1 MVFVRVRS
9 GLWSGRKPAPGSTQG
24 ASWVTRA
31 RQRHRQRLN
40 ERSGLPRVA
49 SLLMAIITDLNQRER
64 AKYAEAMD
72 GMAEAA
78 RSLAAALRDVN
89 LVPLALTS
97 GAVHDL
103 LGIFKSATSA
113 EVPDHPPVTGEQ
125 KAS

>member
-1 MVFVRVRS
+1 
-9 GLWSGRKPAPGSTQG
+9 
-24 ASWVTRA
+24 
-31 RQRHRQRLN
+31 
-40 ERSGLPRVA
+40 
-49 SLLMAIITDLNQRER
+49 MAIITDLNQRER

-78 RSLAAALRDVN
+78 RSLAAALREADDTTALMN

-103 LGIFKSATSA
+103 LSIFKAATTA
-113 EVPDHPPVTGEQ
+113 EVPDHPPVIGEQ